1 MSESPSR
8 TSESPSRTPDLV
20 ALAPRACDPPLD
32 SRGVERLRAA
42 TLTLLEEV
50 GVHVPSARAREI
62 LSDHGAEVGG
72 DDVVRLP
79 ADLVTQ
85 AMATAPRAFVLGAR
99 EERLD
104 LVLDGTRSYVCTEG
118 VGVHVV
124 DPRTRELRSSTTEDV
139 ARLARVC
146 DALPLLAFFWPPVS
160 AQDHGLAAPLY
171 ECHSG
176 LTNTLKHVRGGTTVR
191 PALAPYIVEMAR
203 TLRDGDAALRARS
216 PICANICTISPL
228 GHDDQG
234 LECALTYAEA
244 GIPVSFMAMTTMG
257 TTAPAT
263 VAGALVQG
271 DAEVVSGMVLLQLAF
286 PGTPVFHSVLVSL
299 MDPSTGG
306 YLSEIATPA
315 GWMATQLAHA
325 WGVPSLAG
333 GGVDNDEAGVG
344 WTAGRRAGAGGL
356 LSALCGS
363 ELCGY
368 IGLAG
373 GSMVQIPERLVLDC
387 EALLD
392 AREVLAPFAFDE
404 ADLALDIVRTVGP
417 RGYFLK
423 ERHTRQHLRDFRL
436 PPWLAHGRTY
446 GEGAARLAEAS
457 RSAAATLD
465 DLATAASQGLHPEAA
480 RRAAFDEYLRLER
493 EHRPEPLPA
502 EVRAEL
508 DRIVAAADRHAQR
521 LV

>member
-1 MSESPSR
+1 M
-8 TSESPSRTPDLV
+8 SESPSRTPDLV
-20 ALAPRACDPPLD
+20 TFTPHECAPPLD
-32 SRGVERLRAA
+32 DTGIRRLQDA

-50 GVHVPSARAREI
+50 GVHVPSARAREVFAG
-62 LSDHGAEVGG
+62 HGAKVGADG
-72 DDVVRLP
+72 VVRLP
-79 ADLVTQ
+79 ADLVTR

-104 LVLDGTRSYVCTEG
+104 LLLDGSRGYVCTEG

-124 DPRTRELRSSTTEDV
+124 DPQTRELRSSTTDDV

-146 DALPLLAFFWPPVS
+146 DALPPLAFFWPPVS

-171 ECHSG
+171 ECHAG

-203 TLRDGDAALRARS
+203 TVRGGDEALRARP

-257 TTAPAT
+257 STAPAT

-271 DAEVVSGMVLLQLAF
+271 DAEAVSGMVLLQLAY
-286 PGTPVFHSVLVSL
+286 PGAPTFHSVLVSL

-306 YLSEIATPA
+306 YLSEIATPVD
-315 GWMATQLAHA
+315 WMATQLAHA
-325 WGVPSLAG
+325 WGVPSLTG
-333 GGVDNDEAGVG
+333 GGVSSDEAGVG
-344 WTAGRRAGAGGL
+344 WAAGRRAGAGGI

-373 GSMVQIPERLVLDC
+373 GAMVQIPEQLVMDC

-392 AREVLAPFAFDE
+392 ARDTMTPFAFDE
-404 ADLALDIVRTVGP
+404 ADLAFDVIRAVGP

-423 ERHTRQHLRDFRL
+423 ERHTREHLRSHRL

-446 GEGAARLAEAS
+446 GEGAARLEEAS

-465 DLATAASQGLHPEAA
+465 DLATAASQGVHPEAA
-480 RRAAFDEYLRLER
+480 RRASFDEYLRLER
-493 EHRPEPLPA
+493 EHRPEPLAPD
-502 EVRAEL
+502 VQTEL